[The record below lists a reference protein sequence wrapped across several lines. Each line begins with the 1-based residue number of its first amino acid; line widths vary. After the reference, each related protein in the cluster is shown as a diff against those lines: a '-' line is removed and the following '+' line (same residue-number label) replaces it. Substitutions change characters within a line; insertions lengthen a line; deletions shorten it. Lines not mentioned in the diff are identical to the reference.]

1 MEKIKKHS
9 LSIGISLSLI
19 LIFSF
24 FINLLNYY
32 DLLSANL
39 YKISLV
45 LLVALSIFVSAFI
58 LGKNTKEKG
67 YLEGIKFGILIVLIM
82 SIISYLAFD
91 NNITIK
97 SIIYYLI
104 LLITSATGSAFGI
117 NNKKEKE

>member
-45 LLVALSIFVSAFI
+45 LLVALSIFLSAFI

-117 NNKKEKE
+117 NNKKEKN